1 MLLRGDWT
9 LRRQG
14 PDDEA
19 RHQERVREALASHVQ
34 DLAAD
39 PALFAAP
46 GAVLP
51 VRALREYRFHFASGE
66 PAVVHERT
74 GPGTAS
80 VGCPAPGAAPPG
92 APAGTEPGRDG
103 LDVELAIDDLGEM
116 IFPQL
121 HLPERPGAP
130 GPAARAAEDR
140 GGSPRTRGPLSA
152 LDWRRSLLA
161 NVRRNARAGRPEVG
175 GWSTEDLRFRDV
187 APVCR
192 EAAAAVIAM
201 RDVSGSMGEYK
212 KALARAFFFWMVRFL
227 RARYAGLE
235 VVFIAH
241 HTAAREVG
249 EDAFFRLAES
259 GGTRASAAYA
269 LALDIMRARY
279 GAARWN
285 VYACHFSDGDNW
297 GEADNRLCVDLAR
310 EMLALGSGLGYAET
324 AEPGYRSPL
333 LGALEAIADPRFAI
347 MSLHERRDVL
357 RALRR
362 FFRPPQGQPAP

>member
-1 MLLRGDWT
+1 MLVRGDWS

-14 PDDEA
+14 PGDEA
-19 RHQERVREALASHVQ
+19 RHQERVRQALAGAVP
-34 DLAAD
+34 DLAAEA
-39 PALFAAP
+39 ALFEDP
-46 GAVLP
+46 GGARLP
-51 VRALREYRFHFASGE
+51 VRALREYRFHFAAAE
-66 PAVVHERT
+66 PSVVQAR
-74 GPGTAS
+74 GGA
-80 VGCPAPGAAPPG
+80 GRAGRPAPGAAPPG
-92 APAGTEPGRDG
+92 APAGTEPGRDE
-103 LDVELAIDDLGEM
+103 LDAEIGIDDLGEM